1 MSQGWTPPEGQGA
14 QGTPQWGQAAPMMP
28 YQPIPLSPKPGVIPL
43 RPLKLGDIW
52 EGAVATI
59 RGNPTATI
67 GLSLIVTLIAAIPSV
82 LAVALLSRSTFSIVD
97 DNDIP
102 TSTINTPDAHGLILQ
117 AGGYVLS
124 GLAGVILAGM
134 LVFVL
139 AEAVLGRRCSIGVA
153 WRGVRSRILPLIGLA
168 LIFAAITAVVGG
180 ALVGL
185 IVLLANTV
193 TGWAVVAV
201 AIPLTIAAG
210 AAVVFVWTRW
220 SLAAPAV
227 VLERAGPIASLKRS
241 WALSRGQFWRILGI
255 SLLTRIVVGMVSGL
269 ATTPVAFLAVGVGG
283 AVTLTLT
290 TIWSA
295 IVGGV
300 LAPFSANVTGLLHID
315 QRIRKEALDVTL
327 MAAAS

>member
-14 QGTPQWGQAAPMMP
+14 HNAPQWGQQAPMMP
-28 YQPIPLSPKPGVIPL
+28 YQPVPLSPKPGVIPL
-43 RPLKLGDIW
+43 RPLRLGDIW

-82 LAVALLSRSTFSIVD
+82 LAVGLLSRSSFYGGVET
-97 DNDIP
+97 
-102 TSTINTPDAHGLILQ
+102 DARGLIAQ
-117 AGGYVLS
+117 VGGYILD
-124 GLAGVILAGM
+124 GLAGIILAGM

-139 AEAVLGRRCSIGVA
+139 AEAVLGRRCSIGAA
-153 WRGVRSRILPLIGLA
+153 WHGVRSRILPLIGLA
-168 LIFAAITAVVGG
+168 LILAITTAVVGG
-180 ALVGL
+180 LLVGV
-185 IVLLANTV
+185 IVLLANSLDA
-193 TGWAVVAV
+193 GVVIAI
-201 AIPLTIAAG
+201 AIPLTL
-210 AAVVFVWTRW
+210 AVGVGVIFIWTRW

-227 VLERAGPIASLKRS
+227 VLERAGPIAALKRS
-241 WALSRGQFWRILGI
+241 WALSRGQFWRIFGI

-269 ATTPVAFLAVGVGG
+269 ATTPFAFLALG
-283 AVTLTLT
+283 ASGTVTLTLT

-295 IVGGV
+295 IVAGV
-300 LAPFSANVTGLLHID
+300 LAPFSANVTGLLYID

>member
-1 MSQGWTPPEGQGA
+1 MSQGWTPPEGTPPQGGY
-14 QGTPQWGQAAPMMP
+14 GTPQWGQQAPMMP

-67 GLSLIVTLIAAIPSV
+67 GLSLVVTLIAAIPSV
-82 LAVALLSRSTFSIVD
+82 LAVALLSRASLYGGVET
-97 DNDIP
+97 
-102 TSTINTPDAHGLILQ
+102 DARGLIAQ
-117 AGGYVLS
+117 AGGYVLD
-124 GLAGVILAGM
+124 GLAGIVLAGM

-139 AEAVLGRRCSIGVA
+139 AEAVLGRRCSIGAA
-153 WRGVRSRILPLIGLA
+153 WQGIRSRILPLIGLA
-168 LIFAAITAVVGG
+168 LIFAVTTAVVGG
-180 ALVGL
+180 LLVGL
-185 IVLLANTV
+185 IVLLANTLDA
-193 TGWAVVAV
+193 GVVIAI
-201 AIPLTIAAG
+201 AIPLTLAIGAG
-210 AAVVFVWTRW
+210 VVFVWTRW

-227 VLERAGPIASLKRS
+227 VLERAGPIAALKRS

-255 SLLTRIVVGMVSGL
+255 EVLTRIVVGFVSGL
-269 ATTPVAFLAVGVGG
+269 ATTPVAFLAFGLGG
-283 AVTLTLT
+283 AVTLTVT

-295 IVGGV
+295 IIGGV
-300 LAPFSANVTGLLHID
+300 LAPFSANVTGLLYID